1 MIGKE
6 KRMKRMAF
14 FIAAALM
21 IVPVAAFAAAATES
35 EPAEDEPV
43 VLDMYH
49 WFGPEMRETIED
61 INSRFTAAT
70 SIEVSYESAPTD
82 QYRNVIKIKLASGDA
97 PDIFGVFPGTEVVE
111 FSDAGHLANLS
122 GQGFMNRVM
131 EGATVVTRGSDGD
144 VYALPIDQNVVGV
157 VYNRAIF
164 DEVGLGV
171 PTSWDEF
178 LDACQE
184 LKDTGYYPLA
194 LGNADLWVTQL
205 IPYAMAPSMIYKEIP
220 AFDAEMYAGKRSFN
234 GPEWT
239 AVMEDYMELEN
250 RGFFHPGV
258 LSTTYDQTIQLM
270 ATEQAAMVV
279 NGNWIIAGIREANP
293 DLDVGMI
300 PFPSVEAGETAW
312 ISGAVGITIGAF
324 ADSEN
329 PDAAMQ
335 YLEFWTRPEIISDY
349 LMAKKAFSTIKGVSV
364 DFDPAAGEIGA
375 YLAETNTYPFLD
387 QNWPSGVQDVFLR
400 GYQAVFAG
408 EMTISEMLQSVDD
421 EWAARTAE

>member
-1 MIGKE
+1 
-6 KRMKRMAF
+6 MKRQTLF
-14 FIAAALM
+14 VLALIL
-21 IVPVAAFAAAATES
+21 IVPVAAFAGGAGES
-35 EPAEDEPV
+35 EPVEDEPV

-49 WFGPEMRETIED
+49 WFGPEMRETIEE
-61 INSRFTAAT
+61 INGRFTAET
-70 SIEVSYESAPTD
+70 GIEVSYESAPTD

-122 GQGFMNRVM
+122 GQGFMDRVM

-144 VYALPIDQNVVGV
+144 VYALPLDQNVIGV

-164 DEVGLGV
+164 NEVGLDV

-178 LDACQE
+178 LSACRD
-184 LKDTGYYPLA
+184 LKDAGYYPLA

-205 IPYAMAPSMIYKEIP
+205 IPYAMASIIYKEIP
-220 AFDAEMYAGKRSFN
+220 NFDAEMYAGERSFN
-234 GPEWT
+234 GPEWR
-239 AVMEDYMELEN
+239 AVMEAYMELQDRE
-250 RGFFHPGV
+250 FFHPGV

-270 ATEQAAMVV
+270 ALEQAAMVV

-293 DLDVGMI
+293 DLDLGMF

-312 ISGAVGITIGAF
+312 ISGAVGIAMGAF

-329 PDAAMQ
+329 LDAAMQ

-364 DFDPAAGEIGA
+364 DFDPAAGEIGG
-375 YLAETNTYPFLD
+375 YLAETNTYPFPD
-387 QNWPSGVQDVFLR
+387 QNWPSGVQDVFLK

-408 EMTISEMLQSVDD
+408 EMTIPEMLQSVDD
-421 EWAARTAE
+421 EWAARTAQ